1 MEFVGNKKYIIRG
14 TKEGLWFE
22 VVEIGDGDDI
32 NELVAGGEVV
42 AEFEIDFSNERKQF
56 VLKKILFK
64 KELSREE
71 KVLILDNVKDF
82 VASLNVQE

>member
-22 VVEIGDGDDI
+22 VVKIGEGDDI
-32 NELVAGGEVV
+32 NELVTGGEVV

>member
-1 MEFVGNKKYIIRG
+1 MEFAGNKKYIIRG

-22 VVEIGDGDDI
+22 VVEIGEGDDI
-32 NELVAGGEVV
+32 NELVAGGKVV

-71 KVLILDNVKDF
+71 KVSILGNVKDF

>member
-22 VVEIGDGDDI
+22 VVKIGEGDDI

>member
-22 VVEIGDGDDI
+22 VVEIGEGDDI

>member
-1 MEFVGNKKYIIRG
+1 MEFVGKKKYIIRG
-14 TKEGLWFE
+14 MKEGLWFE
-22 VVEIGDGDDI
+22 VVKIGEGDEI

>member
-22 VVEIGDGDDI
+22 VVEIGEGDDI
-32 NELVAGGEVV
+32 NELVSGGEVV

>member
-14 TKEGLWFE
+14 MKEGLWFE
-22 VVEIGDGDDI
+22 VVKIGEGDDI

>member
-22 VVEIGDGDDI
+22 VVEIGEGDDI
-32 NELVAGGEVV
+32 NELVSGGEVV

-71 KVLILDNVKDF
+71 KVSILGNVKDF